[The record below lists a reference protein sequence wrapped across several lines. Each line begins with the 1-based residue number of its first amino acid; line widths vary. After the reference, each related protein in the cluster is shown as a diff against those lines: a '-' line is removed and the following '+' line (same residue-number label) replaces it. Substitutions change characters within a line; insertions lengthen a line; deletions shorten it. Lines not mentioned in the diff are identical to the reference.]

1 MNQNNI
7 LNNIKFYAE
16 LINNSLKDLS
26 FSKTP
31 KSLYDPIKYILDIGG
46 KRIRP
51 YLVLM
56 STSTF
61 GKDPILSL
69 NAALSVECFH
79 NFTLMHDDIMDSAAL
94 RRGNETV
101 HLKWDTNQSIL
112 SGDALLIYSYKLLED
127 YSPNI
132 FKKLNNVLNTTALQ
146 VCEGQQFDMDF
157 EKDPN
162 VTFDSYINMIKLKTA
177 VLVGASL
184 QMGAIIAEANQ
195 NDLIKIYDFG
205 VNLGI
210 AFQLQDDYLDTFGEQ
225 SLVGKSIGG
234 DIIENKKTALYHLSL
249 ANANNEQSET
259 LKSLYNDNN
268 SIEKVFKV
276 TQIFKDTKAD
286 LESLKL
292 VEHFT
297 NLALNSLNELS
308 ISNVKKKELI
318 DFSHSLL
325 NRQL

>member
-1 MNQNNI
+1 LNQNNI

-61 GKDPILSL
+61 GKDPKLSL

-157 EKDPN
+157 EKNPN

-184 QMGAIIAEANQ
+184 QMGAIIAEANP

-249 ANANNEQSET
+249 ANANNEQSKT
-259 LKSLYNDNN
+259 LKSLYNGNN
-268 SIEKVFKV
+268 SIDKVFKV

-286 LESLKL
+286 LDNLKL

-308 ISNVKKKELI
+308 ISSVKKEELI

>member
-1 MNQNNI
+1 M
-7 LNNIKFYAE
+7 NNIKFYAE
-16 LINNSLKDLS
+16 LINNSLNDLS

-61 GKDPILSL
+61 GKDPKLSL

-157 EKDPN
+157 EKNPN

-184 QMGAIIAEANQ
+184 QMGAIIAEANP

-249 ANANNEQSET
+249 ANANNEQSKT
-259 LKSLYNDNN
+259 LKSLYNGNN
-268 SIEKVFKV
+268 SIDKVFKV

-286 LESLKL
+286 LDNLKL

-308 ISNVKKKELI
+308 ISSVKKEELI

>member
-210 AFQLQDDYLDTFGEQ
+210 AFQLQDDYLDTFGDE

>member
-1 MNQNNI
+1 M
-7 LNNIKFYAE
+7 LLIKFYAD
-16 LINNSLKDLS
+16 LINKRLKELS

-31 KSLYDPIKYILDIGG
+31 KSLYNPIKYILDIGG

-56 STSTF
+56 STNTF
-61 GKDPILSL
+61 GRDPKLSL

-79 NFTLMHDDIMDSAAL
+79 NFTLMHDDIMDSASL
-94 RRGNETV
+94 RRGSETV
-101 HLKWDTNQSIL
+101 HLKWDVNQSIL

-127 YSPNI
+127 YNPII
-132 FKKLNNVLNTTALQ
+132 FKKLNTVLNTTALK
-146 VCEGQQFDMDF
+146 VCEGQQFDIDF
-157 EKDPN
+157 EKNPN
-162 VTFDSYINMIKLKTA
+162 VTFDDYINMIKLKTA

-184 QMGAIIAEANQ
+184 QMGAIIAEANE
-195 NDLIKIYDFG
+195 NDLVKIYDFG

-234 DIIENKKTALYHLSL
+234 DIIENKKTALFHLCL
-249 ANANNEQSET
+249 ANANNEQSKI
-259 LKSLYNDNN
+259 LKSLYVAKNSND
-268 SIEKVFKV
+268 KVFKV

-286 LESLKL
+286 IDNLKL

-297 NLALNSLNELS
+297 SLALNSLDDLS
-308 ISNVKKKELI
+308 ISKEKKDELI
-318 DFSHSLL
+318 DFSNSLL
-325 NRQL
+325 NRKL

>member
-1 MNQNNI
+1 M
-7 LNNIKFYAE
+7 LLIKLYAD
-16 LINNSLKDLS
+16 LINKSLKELS

-61 GKDPILSL
+61 GKDPKLSL

-157 EKDPN
+157 EKNPN

-184 QMGAIIAEANQ
+184 QMGAIIAEANP

-249 ANANNEQSET
+249 ANANNEQSKT
-259 LKSLYNDNN
+259 LKSLYNGNN

-286 LESLKL
+286 LDNLKL
-292 VEHFT
+292 VKHFT

-308 ISNVKKKELI
+308 ISSVKKEELI

>member
-1 MNQNNI
+1 M
-7 LNNIKFYAE
+7 LSIKLYAD
-16 LINNSLKDLS
+16 LINKSLKELS

-61 GKDPILSL
+61 GKDPKLSL

-157 EKDPN
+157 ENNPN

-184 QMGAIIAEANQ
+184 QMGAIIAEANP

-249 ANANNEQSET
+249 ANANNEQSKT
-259 LKSLYNDNN
+259 LKSLYNGNN

-286 LESLKL
+286 LDNLKL

-308 ISNVKKKELI
+308 ISSVKKEELI

>member
-1 MNQNNI
+1 M
-7 LNNIKFYAE
+7 LLIKFYAD
-16 LINNSLKDLS
+16 LINKRLKELS

-31 KSLYDPIKYILDIGG
+31 KSLYKPIKYILDLGG

-56 STSTF
+56 STNTF
-61 GKDPILSL
+61 GRDPKLSL

-79 NFTLMHDDIMDSAAL
+79 NFTLMHDDIMDSASL
-94 RRGNETV
+94 RRGSETV
-101 HLKWDTNQSIL
+101 HLKWDVNQSIL

-127 YSPNI
+127 YNPII
-132 FKKLNNVLNTTALQ
+132 FKKLNTVLNTTALK
-146 VCEGQQFDMDF
+146 VCEGQQFDIDF
-157 EKDPN
+157 EKNPN
-162 VTFDSYINMIKLKTA
+162 VTFDDYINMIKLKTA

-184 QMGAIIAEANQ
+184 QMGAIIAEANE
-195 NDLIKIYDFG
+195 NDLVKIYDFG

-234 DIIENKKTALYHLSL
+234 DIIENKKTALFHLCL
-249 ANANNEQSET
+249 ANANNEQT
-259 LKSLYNDNN
+259 NILKSLYVAKSSND
-268 SIEKVFKV
+268 KVFKV

-286 LESLKL
+286 IDNLKL

-297 NLALNSLNELS
+297 SLALNSLDDLS
-308 ISNVKKKELI
+308 ISKEKKEELI
-318 DFSHSLL
+318 DFSNSLL
-325 NRQL
+325 NRKL

>member
-1 MNQNNI
+1 M
-7 LNNIKFYAE
+7 LLIKFYAD
-16 LINNSLKDLS
+16 LINKRLKELS

-31 KSLYDPIKYILDIGG
+31 KSLYNPIKYILDIGG

-56 STSTF
+56 STNTF
-61 GKDPILSL
+61 GIDPKLSL

-79 NFTLMHDDIMDSAAL
+79 NFTLMHDDIMDSASL

-101 HLKWDTNQSIL
+101 HLKWDVNQSIL

-127 YSPNI
+127 YNPII
-132 FKKLNNVLNTTALQ
+132 FKKLNTVLNTTALQ
-146 VCEGQQFDMDF
+146 VCEGQQFDIDF
-157 EKDPN
+157 EKNPN
-162 VTFDSYINMIKLKTA
+162 VTFDDYINMIKLKTA

-184 QMGAIIAEANQ
+184 QMGAIIAEANEK
-195 NDLIKIYDFG
+195 DLLKIYDFG

-234 DIIENKKTALYHLSL
+234 DIIENKKTALFHLCL
-249 ANANNEQSET
+249 ENANNEQSNT
-259 LKSLYNDNN
+259 LKSLYVTKSSND
-268 SIEKVFKV
+268 KVLKV

-286 LESLKL
+286 IDNLKL

-297 NLALNSLNELS
+297 SLALNSLDDLS
-308 ISNVKKKELI
+308 LPKEKKEELI
-318 DFSHSLL
+318 DFSNSLL
-325 NRQL
+325 NRKL

>member
-210 AFQLQDDYLDTFGEQ
+210 AFQLQDDYLDTFGEE

>member
-1 MNQNNI
+1 M
-7 LNNIKFYAE
+7 LLIKFYAD
-16 LINNSLKDLS
+16 LINKRLKELS

-31 KSLYDPIKYILDIGG
+31 KSLYNPIKYILDIGG

-56 STSTF
+56 STNTF
-61 GKDPILSL
+61 GRDPKLSL

-79 NFTLMHDDIMDSAAL
+79 NFTLMHDDIMDSASL

-101 HLKWDTNQSIL
+101 HLKWDVNQSIL

-127 YSPNI
+127 YNPII
-132 FKKLNNVLNTTALQ
+132 FKKLNTVLNTTALQ
-146 VCEGQQFDMDF
+146 VCEGQQFDIDF
-157 EKDPN
+157 EKNPN
-162 VTFDSYINMIKLKTA
+162 VTFDDYINMIKLKTA

-184 QMGAIIAEANQ
+184 QMGAIIAEANEK
-195 NDLIKIYDFG
+195 DLLKIYDFG

-234 DIIENKKTALYHLSL
+234 DIIENKKTALFHLCL
-249 ANANNEQSET
+249 ENANNEQT
-259 LKSLYNDNN
+259 KILKSLYVSKNSND
-268 SIEKVFKV
+268 KVFKV

-286 LESLKL
+286 IDNLKL

-297 NLALNSLNELS
+297 SLALNSLDDLS
-308 ISNVKKKELI
+308 IPKEKKEELI
-318 DFSHSLL
+318 DFSNSLL
-325 NRQL
+325 NRKL

>member
-1 MNQNNI
+1 M
-7 LNNIKFYAE
+7 LLIKFYAD
-16 LINNSLKDLS
+16 LINKRLKELS

-31 KSLYDPIKYILDIGG
+31 KSLYNPIKYILDIGG

-56 STSTF
+56 STNTF
-61 GKDPILSL
+61 GRDPKLSL

-79 NFTLMHDDIMDSAAL
+79 NFTLMHDDIMDSASL

-101 HLKWDTNQSIL
+101 HLKWDVNQSIL

-127 YSPNI
+127 YNPII
-132 FKKLNNVLNTTALQ
+132 FKKLNTVLNTTALQ
-146 VCEGQQFDMDF
+146 VCEGQQFDIDF
-157 EKDPN
+157 EKNPN
-162 VTFDSYINMIKLKTA
+162 VTFDDYINMIKLKTA

-184 QMGAIIAEANQ
+184 QMGAIIAEANEK
-195 NDLIKIYDFG
+195 DLLKIYDFG

-234 DIIENKKTALYHLSL
+234 DIIENKKTALFHLCL
-249 ANANNEQSET
+249 ENANNEQSNT
-259 LKSLYNDNN
+259 LKSLYVTKSSND
-268 SIEKVFKV
+268 KVLKV

-286 LESLKL
+286 INNLKL
-292 VEHFT
+292 VEKFT
-297 NLALNSLNELS
+297 SLALNSLDDLS
-308 ISNVKKKELI
+308 LPKEKKEELI
-318 DFSHSLL
+318 DFSNSLL
-325 NRQL
+325 NRKL

>member
-1 MNQNNI
+1 M
-7 LNNIKFYAE
+7 LLIKFYAD
-16 LINNSLKDLS
+16 LINKRLKELS

-31 KSLYDPIKYILDIGG
+31 KSLYNPIKYILDLGG

-56 STSTF
+56 STNTF
-61 GKDPILSL
+61 GRDPKLSL

-79 NFTLMHDDIMDSAAL
+79 NFTLMHDDIMDSASL
-94 RRGNETV
+94 RRGSETV
-101 HLKWDTNQSIL
+101 HLKWDVNQSIL

-127 YSPNI
+127 YNPII
-132 FKKLNNVLNTTALQ
+132 FKKLNTVLNTTALK
-146 VCEGQQFDMDF
+146 VCEGQQFDIDF
-157 EKDPN
+157 EKNPN
-162 VTFDSYINMIKLKTA
+162 VTFDDYIDMIKLKTA

-184 QMGAIIAEANQ
+184 QMGAIIAEANE
-195 NDLIKIYDFG
+195 NDLVKIYDFG

-234 DIIENKKTALYHLSL
+234 DIIENKKTALFHLCL
-249 ANANNEQSET
+249 ANANNEQT
-259 LKSLYNDNN
+259 KILKSLYVAKNSND
-268 SIEKVFKV
+268 KVFKV

-286 LESLKL
+286 IDNLKL

-297 NLALNSLNELS
+297 SLALNSLDDLS
-308 ISNVKKKELI
+308 ISKEKKDELI
-318 DFSHSLL
+318 DFSNSLL
-325 NRQL
+325 NRKL

>member
-1 MNQNNI
+1 M
-7 LNNIKFYAE
+7 NNIKFYAE

-61 GKDPILSL
+61 GKDPKLSL

-101 HLKWDTNQSIL
+101 HSKWDTNQSIL

-157 EKDPN
+157 EKNPN

-184 QMGAIIAEANQ
+184 QMGAIIAEANP

-249 ANANNEQSET
+249 ANANNEQSKT
-259 LKSLYNDNN
+259 LKSLYNGNN
-268 SIEKVFKV
+268 SIDKVLKV

-286 LESLKL
+286 LDNLKL

-308 ISNVKKKELI
+308 ISRVKKEELI

>member
-1 MNQNNI
+1 LNQNNI

-210 AFQLQDDYLDTFGEQ
+210 AFQLQDDYLDTFGDE

-249 ANANNEQSET
+249 ANANNEQSKT

-286 LESLKL
+286 LDNLKL

-308 ISNVKKKELI
+308 ISSVKKEELI

>member
-1 MNQNNI
+1 LNQNNI

-210 AFQLQDDYLDTFGEQ
+210 AFQLQDDYLDTFGDE

-249 ANANNEQSET
+249 ANANNEQSKT

>member
-1 MNQNNI
+1 M
-7 LNNIKFYAE
+7 LLIKFYAD
-16 LINNSLKDLS
+16 LINKKLKELS

-31 KSLYDPIKYILDIGG
+31 KSLYNPIKYILDLGG

-56 STSTF
+56 STNTF
-61 GKDPILSL
+61 GRDPKLSL

-79 NFTLMHDDIMDSAAL
+79 NFTLMHDDIMDSASL
-94 RRGNETV
+94 RRGSETV
-101 HLKWDTNQSIL
+101 HLKWDVNQSIL

-127 YSPNI
+127 YNPII
-132 FKKLNNVLNTTALQ
+132 FKKLNTVLNTTALK
-146 VCEGQQFDMDF
+146 VCEGQQFDIDF
-157 EKDPN
+157 EKNPN
-162 VTFDSYINMIKLKTA
+162 VTFDDYIDMIKLKTA

-184 QMGAIIAEANQ
+184 QMGAIIAEANE
-195 NDLIKIYDFG
+195 NDLVKIYDFG

-234 DIIENKKTALYHLSL
+234 DIIENKKTALFHLCL
-249 ANANNEQSET
+249 ANANNEQT
-259 LKSLYNDNN
+259 KILKSLYVSKNSND
-268 SIEKVFKV
+268 KVFKV

-286 LESLKL
+286 IDNLKL

-297 NLALNSLNELS
+297 SLALNSLDDLS
-308 ISNVKKKELI
+308 ISKEKKDELI
-318 DFSHSLL
+318 DFSNYLL
-325 NRQL
+325 NRKL

>member
-1 MNQNNI
+1 

-61 GKDPILSL
+61 GKDPKLSL

-157 EKDPN
+157 EKNPN

-184 QMGAIIAEANQ
+184 QMGAIIAEANP

-249 ANANNEQSET
+249 ANANNEQSKT
-259 LKSLYNDNN
+259 LKSLYNGNN
-268 SIEKVFKV
+268 SIDKVFKV

-286 LESLKL
+286 LDNLKL

-308 ISNVKKKELI
+308 ISSVKKEELI

>member
-1 MNQNNI
+1 M
-7 LNNIKFYAE
+7 LSIKLYAD
-16 LINNSLKDLS
+16 LINKSLKELS

-31 KSLYDPIKYILDIGG
+31 KSLYHPIKYILDIGG

-61 GKDPILSL
+61 GKDPKLSL

-157 EKDPN
+157 EKNPN

-184 QMGAIIAEANQ
+184 QMGAIIAEANP
-195 NDLIKIYDFG
+195 NDLIKIYNFG

-249 ANANNEQSET
+249 ANANNEQSKT
-259 LKSLYNDNN
+259 LKSLYNGNN

-286 LESLKL
+286 LDNLKL

-308 ISNVKKKELI
+308 ISSVKKEELI

>member
-1 MNQNNI
+1 M
-7 LNNIKFYAE
+7 LLIKFYAD
-16 LINNSLKDLS
+16 LINKRLKELS

-31 KSLYDPIKYILDIGG
+31 KSLYNPIKYILDIGG

-56 STSTF
+56 STNTF
-61 GKDPILSL
+61 GRDPKLSL

-79 NFTLMHDDIMDSAAL
+79 NFTLMHDDIMDSASL

-101 HLKWDTNQSIL
+101 HLKWDVNQSIL

-127 YSPNI
+127 YNPII
-132 FKKLNNVLNTTALQ
+132 FKKLNTVLNTTALQ
-146 VCEGQQFDMDF
+146 VCEGQQFDIDF
-157 EKDPN
+157 EKNPN
-162 VTFDSYINMIKLKTA
+162 VTFDDYINMIKLKTA

-184 QMGAIIAEANQ
+184 QMGAIIAEANE
-195 NDLIKIYDFG
+195 NDLVKIYDFG

-234 DIIENKKTALYHLSL
+234 DIIENKKTALFHLCL
-249 ANANNEQSET
+249 ENANNEQSNT
-259 LKSLYNDNN
+259 LKSLYVTKSSND
-268 SIEKVFKV
+268 KVLKV

-286 LESLKL
+286 INNLKL
-292 VEHFT
+292 VEKFT
-297 NLALNSLNELS
+297 SLALNSLDDLS
-308 ISNVKKKELI
+308 LPKEKKEELI
-318 DFSHSLL
+318 DFSNSLL
-325 NRQL
+325 NRKL

>member
-1 MNQNNI
+1 M
-7 LNNIKFYAE
+7 NNIKFYAE

-61 GKDPILSL
+61 GKDPKLSL

-157 EKDPN
+157 EKNPN

-184 QMGAIIAEANQ
+184 QMGAIIAEANP
-195 NDLIKIYDFG
+195 NDLIKIYNFG

-249 ANANNEQSET
+249 ANANNEQSKT
-259 LKSLYNDNN
+259 LKSLYNGNN
-268 SIEKVFKV
+268 SIDKVFKV

-286 LESLKL
+286 LDNLKL

-308 ISNVKKKELI
+308 ISSVKKEELI

>member
-1 MNQNNI
+1 M
-7 LNNIKFYAE
+7 LLIKFYAD
-16 LINNSLKDLS
+16 LINKRLKELS

-31 KSLYDPIKYILDIGG
+31 KSLYNPIKYILDLGG

-56 STSTF
+56 STNTF
-61 GKDPILSL
+61 GRDPKLSL

-79 NFTLMHDDIMDSAAL
+79 NFTLMHDDIMDSASL
-94 RRGNETV
+94 RRGSETV
-101 HLKWDTNQSIL
+101 HLKWDVNQSIL

-127 YSPNI
+127 YNPII
-132 FKKLNNVLNTTALQ
+132 FKKLNTVLNTTALK
-146 VCEGQQFDMDF
+146 VCEGQQFDIDF
-157 EKDPN
+157 EKNPN
-162 VTFDSYINMIKLKTA
+162 VTFDDYINMIKLKTA

-184 QMGAIIAEANQ
+184 QMGAIIAEANE
-195 NDLIKIYDFG
+195 NDLVKIYDFG

-234 DIIENKKTALYHLSL
+234 DIIENKKTALFHLCL
-249 ANANNEQSET
+249 ANANNEQSKI
-259 LKSLYNDNN
+259 LKSLYVAKNSND
-268 SIEKVFKV
+268 KVFKV

-286 LESLKL
+286 IDNLKL

-297 NLALNSLNELS
+297 SLALNSLDDLS
-308 ISNVKKKELI
+308 ISKEKKDELI
-318 DFSHSLL
+318 DFSNSLL
-325 NRQL
+325 NRKL

>member
-1 MNQNNI
+1 M
-7 LNNIKFYAE
+7 LSIKLYAD
-16 LINNSLKDLS
+16 LINKSLKELS

-31 KSLYDPIKYILDIGG
+31 KSLYHPIKYILDIGG

-61 GKDPILSL
+61 GKDPKLSL

-157 EKDPN
+157 EKNPN

-184 QMGAIIAEANQ
+184 QMGAIIAEANP

-249 ANANNEQSET
+249 VNANNEQSKT
-259 LKSLYNDNN
+259 LKSLYNGSN

-286 LESLKL
+286 LDNLKL

-308 ISNVKKKELI
+308 ISSVKKEELI